1 MSDLFGALIVGG
13 AMAGGAYLWSQN
25 KAKQQEVYEI
35 VPASYPAKN
44 DTKDAILGWGL
55 ETLFGALTGSST
67 SGASAGGSGAS
78 AGGSTAS
85 QGSAGASTGG
95 SLLDSLLGSILG
107 TSGGAASYS
116 GSGGS
121 SVAPNASAILALI
134 RRAEAPQG
142 YNSVYYGSKIQ
153 PPRPITTMTV
163 AEVIDYQKR
172 SVAAGSASS
181 AVGGYQFI
189 KKTLSGLVG
198 SAVQSGEIF
207 GAAAQ
212 DRAAM
217 ALLRRRGFDRWA
229 AGSLSDAQFAQ
240 NLSQEWAGLP
250 AFTRDKR
257 GRTATGQSYYAGDG
271 LNAATVSQAQVLAA
285 LGASGSGGYA

>member
-1 MSDLFGALIVGG
+1 MSDFFGALIVGG

-35 VPASYPAKN
+35 VPASYPAQN
-44 DTKDAILGWGL
+44 NTKDAILGWGL

-67 SGASAGGSGAS
+67 SGASAGGSGAV
-78 AGGSTAS
+78 AGGATAS
-85 QGSAGASTGG
+85 QGSAGASSGG
-95 SLLDSLLGSILG
+95 SFLGDLLGSFLG
-107 TSGGAASYS
+107 TSGGGTSYS
-116 GSGGS
+116 GTAL
-121 SVAPNASAILALI
+121 VAPNASAILALI

-163 AEVIDYQKR
+163 AEVIDYQTR

>member
-1 MSDLFGALIVGG
+1 MGG

-67 SGASAGGSGAS
+67 SGASAGGSGAASGS
-78 AGGSTAS
+78 ATAS

-107 TSGGAASYS
+107 ASGGASSYS

-172 SVAAGSASS
+172 SVSAGSASS
-181 AVGGYQFI
+181 AVGAYQFI
-189 KKTLSGLVG
+189 KSTLSGLVG
-198 SAVQSGEIF
+198 STVQSGEIF
-207 GAAAQ
+207 GVAAQ